1 MLARLRP
8 CLTYANVVSTLCLFV
23 LLGGS
28 GYAAV
33 KISGKNIK
41 NRSIAGK
48 KLKRNTLGGKEIKES
63 KLAKVRRAARADS
76 ATTADSAKI
85 ANSATAATSAERAD
99 NASMLGGL
107 GASAFTRRACTSESG
122 AVKGVATINASAGF
136 SSTFTTAGVT
146 SAYNCGGGT
155 VEARRNSAGLYEV
168 RFSGSGDHP
177 AVAGVQVSG
186 LGPTSW
192 PGDLN
197 VSVGKVNASSPY
209 RVSVLFGGSGVDF
222 PFVIVLV

>member
-48 KLKRNTLGGKEIKES
+48 KLKRNTLSGKEIKES

-76 ATTADSAKI
+76 AEKADSA
-85 ANSATAATSAERAD
+85 ASAASATSAARAGD
-99 NASMLGGL
+99 ASLLDGFDS
-107 GASAFTRRACTSESG
+107 SAFTRRACTSESG
-122 AVKGVATINASAGF
+122 AVKGFAVIEASAGF
-136 SSTFTTAGVT
+136 SSTFTTGGVA
-146 SAYNCGGGT
+146 SAYSCSGRT
-155 VEARRNSAGLYEV
+155 VEARRDSAGFYEV
-168 RFSGSGDHP
+168 RFNGSGDRP
-177 AVAGVQVSG
+177 AVATAQVRP
-186 LGPTSW
+186 LGPGSG

-209 RVSVLFGGSGVDF
+209 RVSVFFGGSPVDF
-222 PFVIVLV
+222 PFVIALV